1 MSNTQE
7 VWCAFEYSNRHYK
20 LATYSEQK
28 KLAARIRVKA
38 NALFF
43 VFAGSG
49 IFVTPKG
56 VLASSGSVGLSLIV
70 WTACGLLALFGMYC

>member
-1 MSNTQE
+1 M
-7 VWCAFEYSNRHYK
+7 RHF
-20 LATYSEQK
+20 LVIS
-28 KLAARIRVKA
+28 
-38 NALFF
+38 
-43 VFAGSG
+43 GSG